1 MSANELRFF
10 TSADLNDP
18 LESLVALLISLGFLQ
33 TSPDAHVFAQKYFA
47 VVLEPVE
54 HLLDIL
60 EKQVIE
66 KTTIRQY
73 LSLFTLYLLE
83 QPQRESLVQFDLLRM
98 PLGLESAMM
107 SQDIVNYSQHMRC
120 SR

>member
-54 HLLDIL
+54 HLLYVLD
-60 EKQVIE
+60 KQVIE
-66 KTTIRQY
+66 NATIEHQWSIVSYSVPPGTTSVPVFGAI
-73 LSLFTLYLLE
+73 
-83 QPQRESLVQFDLLRM
+83 
-98 PLGLESAMM
+98 
-107 SQDIVNYSQHMRC
+107 
-120 SR
+120 